1 MADFT
6 EVATIVLYSE
16 SSRTSRNRSGNRLRL
31 TMAEIIRVRI
41 DHTRIV
47 ARVINPKDC
56 LFVIGNRLVHF
67 NTIDHHIIGEIEV
80 HTSVIS
86 FPDIHDGGARQWS
99 ILVAL
104 QTGATGERKVLT
116 VSNGVWS
123 AEDAG
128 AASVTAAAV
137 TSAIGD
143 MSAAQVASVISDLSV
158 QAIPTTETVS
168 GSTPTIAAEDN
179 HIYSCGE
186 LSTLTITDS
195 AQNISFTVDFTSGA
209 TATTITVPAGYKAPG
224 GDLTPEAS
232 KAYELNVRN
241 GKAVLTAFEAVSA
254 GA

>member
-1 MADFT
+1 MAITGGYVNDLHLMQGTTDDLDANGKPKVT
-6 EVATIVLYSE
+6 ETSENTFFLVEDSGDVFYFSGGEWAAADDAVA
-16 SSRTSRNRSGNRLRL
+16 G
-31 TMAEIIRVRI
+31 
-41 DHTRIV
+41 IV
-47 ARVINPKDC
+47 AALLNKGALPAV
-56 LFVIGNRLVHF
+56 
-67 NTIDHHIIGEIEV
+67 
-80 HTSVIS
+80 TST
-86 FPDIHDGGARQWS
+86 DNG
-99 ILVAL
+99 
-104 QTGATGERKVLT
+104 KVLT